1 MNNHPF
7 SRDEFA
13 TRIANVKQRM
23 QQHGLDVLVVTEP
36 SNMFYLT
43 GYDAWSFYTPQ
54 ALLLGLEGE
63 DPIWIGRGMDAPSA
77 RRTTYLGD
85 EKIHPYPDG
94 YVQAPDRHPMQVVA
108 GIAESKGWGS
118 ARIGVEL
125 DTYYHSPRAQNALA
139 AALPNARFF
148 DSEQLVNWV
157 RIVKSDGELAYMR
170 QAGQITE
177 RMMSRAV
184 EIIEVG
190 VRECDLAAAIYHA
203 QMTGTEEFGGIY
215 STSQPHICV
224 GDRASEPH
232 ATWSDAPLQPNT
244 PINLEFA
251 GSRFHYHG
259 PMSRTVYLGDPPSAY
274 RRLADGVVE
283 GLNAA
288 LDAVKPG
295 VTCEEV
301 EATWRRT
308 IARHGIEKESRIGYS
323 IGIGYPPT
331 WGERTAS
338 LRPGDRTVL
347 QRGMAF
353 HMMTGVWQQ
362 TTGVA
367 ITQSFYVT
375 QTGYHPLTATRR
387 ELIVKAR

>member
-1 MNNHPF
+1 MKNHPF
-7 SRDEFA
+7 TRDEF
-13 TRIANVKQRM
+13 TNRISKVKERKQQR
-23 QQHGLDVLVVTEP
+23 GFDVLVITEP

-54 ALLLGLEGE
+54 ALLLGLDAE

-77 RRTTYLGD
+77 RRTTYLPD
-85 EKIHPYPDG
+85 ENIHPYPDG
-94 YVQAPDRHPMQVVA
+94 YVQAPDKHPMQVVA
-108 GIAESKGWGS
+108 QIAESKGWGN
-118 ARIGVEL
+118 ATIGVEL
-125 DTYYHSPRAQNALA
+125 DAYYHTPRAQDALA
-139 AALPNARFF
+139 GALPNARFL

-184 EIIEVG
+184 ETIGVG
-190 VRECDLAAAIYHA
+190 VRECDVAAAIYHA
-203 QMTGTEEFGGIY
+203 QITGTEDFGGIY

-232 ATWSDAPLQPNT
+232 ATWSDEPLPLNT

-259 PMSRTVYLGDPPSAY
+259 PMSRTVFLGDPPPAY
-274 RRLADGVVE
+274 RKLADGVVE

-288 LDAVKPG
+288 LEAVKPG
-295 VTCEEV
+295 TTCEQV

-308 IARHGIEKESRIGYS
+308 IAKHGIETESRIGYS

-338 LRPGDRTVL
+338 LRPGDLTIL
-347 QRGMAF
+347 QPNMAF

-375 QTGYHPLTATRR
+375 ETGYHPLTATPR